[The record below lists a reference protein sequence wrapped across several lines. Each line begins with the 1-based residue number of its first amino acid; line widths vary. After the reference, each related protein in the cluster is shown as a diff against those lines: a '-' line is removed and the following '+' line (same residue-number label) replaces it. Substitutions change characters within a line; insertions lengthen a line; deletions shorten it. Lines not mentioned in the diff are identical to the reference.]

1 MAIKAIVDEY
11 KDLMKK
17 RMSQIKKV
25 SGLGDK
31 VVLDL
36 VMGGE
41 SYVKAIKLG
50 AEPIILANNMPKQAN
65 GSKYWRLAVADA
77 IQQIE
82 TSNKCH
88 YVLNSWNNNITSRG
102 IYLVKD
108 KRRKNSIVV
117 RFLKDDTNIKVN
129 DNTVQKLAAEF
140 RNIVYNKWID
150 IINANINDL
159 FTGLTLGPN
168 QQMSYKGG
176 SKKISTQ
183 MGQNTNISHQA
194 GTTVA
199 QLAIQELRKSTP
211 AVIPTLHVEILKV
224 FDFAEQNMQISWGRS
239 SKKNKIGSYTF
250 DTKVNT
256 KLEYNEKGSKQLA
269 DSKGMLQEFERATA
283 EYIKTE
289 ITRPGSPLF
298 GLTQKASK
306 SIKQQI
312 AEDVIND
319 IVIPLTKG
327 GKPDRRFSIVKK
339 MTAKK
344 FKAETRAPRVVK
356 QAKGIGNLSQTAT
369 LSLSGKTVRGRPE
382 KSKRTNQ
389 DNLVSLRAL
398 INKRLGAE
406 VRRNMGRPAL
416 ENRTGDFSNSVELM
430 DLRETKGGISGA
442 YTYTLTGGGRSKNRQ
457 GVYQTFE
464 NGGRWPEGYNPK
476 PLISKS
482 IRNLALQY
490 TEQKFT
496 SLRRT

>member
-1 MAIKAIVDEY
+1 
-11 KDLMKK
+11 
-17 RMSQIKKV
+17 
-25 SGLGDK
+25 
-31 VVLDL
+31 
-36 VMGGE
+36 
-41 SYVKAIKLG
+41 
-50 AEPIILANNMPKQAN
+50 
-65 GSKYWRLAVADA
+65 
-77 IQQIE
+77 
-82 TSNKCH
+82 
-88 YVLNSWNNNITSRG
+88 
-102 IYLVKD
+102 
-108 KRRKNSIVV
+108 
-117 RFLKDDTNIKVN
+117 
-129 DNTVQKLAAEF
+129 
-140 RNIVYNKWID
+140 
-150 IINANINDL
+150 
-159 FTGLTLGPN
+159 
-168 QQMSYKGG
+168 
-176 SKKISTQ
+176 
-183 MGQNTNISHQA
+183 
-194 GTTVA
+194 
-199 QLAIQELRKSTP
+199 
-211 AVIPTLHVEILKV
+211 
-224 FDFAEQNMQISWGRS
+224 MQISWGRS

-256 KLEYNEKGSKQLA
+256 KLEYNVKGSKQLA
-269 DSKGMLQEFERATA
+269 DTAGMLGKFERATA

-344 FKAETRAPRVVK
+344 FKAERRAPRVVK
-356 QAKGIGNLSQTAT
+356 QSKGVGNLSQTAT

-389 DNLVSLRAL
+389 DNLLSLRAL